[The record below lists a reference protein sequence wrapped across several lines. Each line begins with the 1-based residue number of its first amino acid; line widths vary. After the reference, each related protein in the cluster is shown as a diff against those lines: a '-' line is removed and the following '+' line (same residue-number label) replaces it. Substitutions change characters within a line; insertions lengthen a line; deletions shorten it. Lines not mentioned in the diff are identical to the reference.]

1 MSFGYN
7 CRKANESII
16 STNQSQSF
24 CFLFNFSHPSI
35 SNLNIDFSFRV
46 FEFFELFSR
55 FLEIIEQ
62 KFWRQNNS
70 EETSKFQ
77 FTFYEWK
84 NIFWDDLWF
93 LKGYSSPDKKSS
105 NSSSRVSLA
114 KSWSSFWNWIESQ
127 FLSNR
132 YFMTN
137 QSFRIFVHSFFESW
151 NFGRLL
157 DRFIKLLW
165 GRFSHE
171 STSLEIIQS
180 DLVIYKRNFM
190 GAFMWILLTV
200 GRMTSSLDWLSSDSR
215 PIRSSSISSSGPW
228 LDRESCDS
236 LDFSERWEFAR

>member
-35 SNLNIDFSFRV
+35 SNLNIDFSFGV

-132 YFMTN
+132 YFRWADLPKLRD
-137 QSFRIFVHSFFESW
+137 FRTFVFWELKFREVVGQIH
-151 NFGRLL
+151 
-157 DRFIKLLW
+157 K
-165 GRFSHE
+165 
-171 STSLEIIQS
+171 
-180 DLVIYKRNFM
+180 
-190 GAFMWILLTV
+190 AFV
-200 GRMTSSLDWLSSDSR
+200 R
-215 PIRSSSISSSGPW
+215 
-228 LDRESCDS
+228 
-236 LDFSERWEFAR
+236 